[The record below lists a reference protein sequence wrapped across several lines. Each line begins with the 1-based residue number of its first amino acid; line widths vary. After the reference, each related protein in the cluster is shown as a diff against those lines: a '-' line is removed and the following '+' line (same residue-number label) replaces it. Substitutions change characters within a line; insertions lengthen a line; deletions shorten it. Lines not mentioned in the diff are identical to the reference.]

1 MNLIIFLKRELFAKQ
16 TKNCEYLYFNP
27 PSEVRVCV
35 KENGQNPD
43 NGSKNSENKNNDAV
57 L

>member
-1 MNLIIFLKRELFAKQ
+1 MNLIIFLKRELFVKQ

-27 PSEVRVCV
+27 PSEVRGCL

-43 NGSKNSENKNNDAV
+43 SESKNSENHNNDAV
-57 L
+57 